1 MPGQLISFSVSSFLL
16 SSFPLLHS
24 SSFFFFSL
32 LLSLQAFKNP
42 HMKENWTQYW
52 DDGSNCHYYFNKVT
66 QETAWEEPA
75 GGFLTADG
83 GATDYDTDQPN
94 QEWADWIQKTDAS
107 SGQEYWY
114 NTKTGATEWSDF
126 VDEDGDGVDDRW
138 EPVHEDDWLEKSTA
152 DGQVYY
158 YNKTTG
164 VTQWKDMVDE
174 DGDGIDDRWDP
185 THDDDW
191 EQRVSSADGVTMMW
205 YNLKTGEEYAV
216 EDEGGDFDWAD
227 WEEATDP
234 STGALY
240 WVNKKTGETQ
250 WE

>member
-1 MPGQLISFSVSSFLL
+1 VL
-16 SSFPLLHS
+16 
-24 SSFFFFSL
+24 
-32 LLSLQAFKNP
+32 K
-42 HMKENWTQYW
+42 K
-52 DDGSNCHYYFNKVT
+52 
-66 QETAWEEPA
+66 
-75 GGFLTADG
+75 
-83 GATDYDTDQPN
+83 
-94 QEWADWIQKTDAS
+94 DAS
-107 SGQEYWY
+107 TGQEYWY
-114 NTKTGATEWSDF
+114 NNKTGATEWSDF

-138 EPVHEDDWLEKSTA
+138 EPVHEDDWLEKTTA

-164 VTQWKDMVDE
+164 VTQWKDFVDE

-185 THDDDW
+185 VNDNDW
-191 EQRVSSADGVTMMW
+191 EQRVSSTDGVTMMW

-216 EDEGGDFDWAD
+216 EDGGDDFDWAD